1 MRILHTSDWHLG
13 QNFFS
18 KSRKAEHQ
26 AFINWLLQ
34 QVTEHNVDAVLI
46 AGDIFDTGTPPS
58 YARELYHS
66 FIVEMSR
73 LNCQLLI
80 LGGNHDSVST
90 LNETKNLLA
99 YLNTQVIS
107 GVNAD
112 LATQIVTL
120 KNREGEAGAVVCA
133 IPFIRPRDVLRSQAG
148 ESIQAKQQALGDAI
162 QAHYHQL
169 HQLAIAEQKRHDK
182 PIPIIATGHL
192 TALGVKLSESVRD
205 IYVGSLEAFP
215 AQAFPPVD
223 YIALGHIHRP
233 QIVAKSEHI
242 RYSGS
247 PIPLSFDE
255 LKTQKSVFL
264 VDFADGKLEQVTA
277 LPIPRFQAMAVLKGN
292 LSDIEEQLESF
303 ALPLPLCENSKAP
316 PPNLPL
322 SREAAKRQPETL
334 GQSEVKLPPLI
345 RGGLERG
352 LSSTTTWL
360 SIEVE
365 TDDYL
370 TDLQQRIQ
378 SLCEGLPVEI
388 LQLRRARADRRAG
401 IQPVER
407 ETLNELSVED
417 IFERRLALET
427 FEGQEA
433 EQRRDRIRQL
443 YSGIV
448 SEVTAQDGQEANA

>member
-18 KSRKAEHQ
+18 KSRKTEHQ
-26 AFINWLLQ
+26 AFIDWLLE
-34 QVTEHNVDAVLI
+34 QVGEHNVDAVLI
-46 AGDIFDTGTPPS
+46 AGDVFDTGTPPS

-73 LNCQLLI
+73 LNCKLLI

-90 LNETKNLLA
+90 LNETKGLLA
-99 YLNTQVIS
+99 YLDTQVIA
-107 GVNAD
+107 GVREN
-112 LATQIVTL
+112 LSTQIVTL
-120 KNREGEAGAVVCA
+120 KNREGEAGAIVCA

-205 IYVGSLEAFP
+205 IYVGTLEAFP

-264 VDFADGKLEQVTA
+264 VDFADGALKQVTP
-277 LPIPRFQAMAVLKGN
+277 LLIPRFQAMQVLKGN
-292 LSDIEEQLESF
+292 LNAIEEQLNVSY
-303 ALPLPLCENSKAP
+303 PQNSVDNPDISTTDNSKPA
-316 PPNLPL
+316 
-322 SREAAKRQPETL
+322 
-334 GQSEVKLPPLI
+334 V
-345 RGGLERG
+345 
-352 LSSTTTWL
+352 TWL

-401 IQPVER
+401 IEQIEQ
-407 ETLNELSVED
+407 ETLNELTVED

-433 EQRRDRIRQL
+433 GQRRNRIRQL

-448 SEVTAQDGQEANA
+448 SEVAEQNGQETSA

>member
-13 QNFFS
+13 QNFYS

-26 AFINWLLQ
+26 AFFDWLLEQVEQ
-34 QVTEHNVDAVLI
+34 QAVDAVLV

-66 FIVEMSR
+66 LIAAMKN

-90 LNETKNLLA
+90 LNETGDLLT
-99 YLNTQVIS
+99 YLNTQVIA
-107 GVNAD
+107 GVGED
-112 LATQIVTL
+112 LSSQIITL
-120 KNREGEAGAVVCA
+120 KNREGEAGAIVCA

-148 ESIQAKQQALGDAI
+148 ESIQEKQQALSDAI
-162 QAHYHQL
+162 QSHYQRL
-169 HQLAIAEQKRHDK
+169 YELAQAEQKEHST
-182 PIPIIATGHL
+182 PLPIIATGHL
-192 TALGVKLSESVRD
+192 TAIGASLSDSVRD
-205 IYVGSLEAFP
+205 IYVGTLEAFP
-215 AQAFPPVD
+215 AQAFPPAD

-233 QIVAKSEHI
+233 QIVAKSGHI

-255 LKTQKSVFL
+255 LKTQKSVFM
-264 VDFADGKLEQVTA
+264 VDFADGKLTEVTA
-277 LPIPRFQAMAVLKGN
+277 LPIPRFQEMLVLKGD
-292 LSDIEEQLESF
+292 LSSIEEQLEAVPHDTPHPQPF
-303 ALPLPLCENSKAP
+303 PRKGGKGAKE
-316 PPNLPL
+316 PN
-322 SREAAKRQPETL
+322 T
-334 GQSEVKLPPLI
+334 I
-345 RGGLERG
+345 
-352 LSSTTTWL
+352 WL

-388 LQLRRARADRRAG
+388 LQLRRARADRKASIER
-401 IQPVER
+401 VEQ
-407 ETLNELSVED
+407 ETLNELTVED

-433 EQRRDRIRQL
+433 EKRRDRIRQL
-443 YSGIV
+443 YNTIV
-448 SEVTAQDGQEANA
+448 SDVTEQNGKEETA